1 MASPAERIIFSS
13 RVVQRLFVK
22 LKPIPN
28 SPFPFHR
35 EDKSTL
41 YCLKPEKELPL
52 LFTLLVLSRACM
64 QYMRRNFHF
73 DNNLDFQFTIFTYF
87 QFTIFKDFQ
96 FDNNMD
102 FYSISTYLN
111 LSWLRIFKLTLI
123 RTPDFYFYHF
133 FQNSNFSWTSQTQ
146 TSPNDV
152 IFCQSRCSGLD
163 QQSSGTCI
171 KNLLFGASHFFFG
184 KTAKVQFYF
193 FVVFSFILCQ
203 ALLKYKTSCE
213 A

>member
-1 MASPAERIIFSS
+1 M
-13 RVVQRLFVK
+13 
-22 LKPIPN
+22 
-28 SPFPFHR
+28 
-35 EDKSTL
+35 
-41 YCLKPEKELPL
+41 
-52 LFTLLVLSRACM
+52 
-64 QYMRRNFHF
+64 NFQF
-73 DNNLDFQFTIFTYF
+73 DNDPDFQFTIFTYF

-171 KNLLFGASHFFFG
+171 KNLLFGASHFFLEKQPKYNFIFLLFSHSFCVRHCWNIRRA
-184 KTAKVQFYF
+184 AKHSVSKSWKR
-193 FVVFSFILCQ
+193 VSFWISNPNGIW
-203 ALLKYKTSCE
+203 SCWIVNF
-213 A
+213 